1 MRLFVNEYN
10 QHKPYDSAAYY
21 RNMTKVEIIVR
32 AISVTP
38 NVDEYITPLKVL
50 RYIMNMNTPTPK
62 LKSSATAISKYDTLL
77 KFSRKLD
84 LNMSLKL
91 MDASMFAGLTVDSL
105 P

>member
-1 MRLFVNEYN
+1 M
-10 QHKPYDSAAYY
+10 
-21 RNMTKVEIIVR
+21 EIIVR

-77 KFSRKLD
+77 KFSRKPD

-91 MDASMFAGLTVDSL
+91 MDASMFAGFTVDS
-105 P
+105 PP